1 MAGKSTI
8 SITFKLDGD
17 GKGFKS
23 LTADADG
30 LKQVITASVVEAQ
43 KLNKSMMDWSL
54 SVQAIGQ
61 VSNAVSQLNNTFQQI
76 TGESNQFTKAMRAAN
91 TMAGK
96 DAAGFKQL
104 KGQVTDLAKELP
116 IARDQLANGLYQVIS
131 NGVPEDNWLSFLEAT
146 AKASIGGLADLNQA
160 VTVTATI
167 IKNYGLAWEDAGSIQ
182 DKIQMTAKN
191 GVTTFEQ
198 LADALPSVAGS
209 AAQLG
214 VSIDELMAVFATC
227 TGVTGNTAEVST
239 QLSAVLKALIKPSTE
254 AAKAAEAMG
263 IQFDAAGIRA
273 AGGLD
278 NFLKEL
284 DQTINQ
290 YAQSTGELSETIYGN
305 LFDSARALRLLTS
318 LTGEQADKF
327 TENIGVMADSAGSI
341 DQAFNEMASTGEA
354 AAQKLKNQ
362 FAGITDAIAGIMRP
376 AAPIMAFSA
385 NVLITVNSVA
395 TLTKTLKA
403 LNLTQMLTATRAKA
417 SGAAML
423 LLGLNTNKA
432 AAVQR
437 VFNGALRSGAY
448 AATALKIALRGLMI
462 ATGIGIAIAAV
473 TAIIEAFA
481 NKTEDAAE
489 STDLLA
495 EAEDAYKSKFAEV
508 KTGLDAEIKKLGEL
522 IRAKQ
527 DTADAVAHLNAEYG
541 EIFGT
546 HKTAADWYDTL
557 TTKSK
562 DYATQLAFEA
572 KAASLRAKIAENAA
586 QIEINAEK
594 QKQLVAEGK
603 DKKQVLVS
611 SGPAYGTAGVQMQ
624 HYETRDSDAMAAL
637 KNSTSQLTAD
647 NAALEKE
654 LGIVDAAAEK
664 YRASVS
670 GAGDAAAGAAKQVA
684 IAEMNLNQVKA
695 KLEVNEKAGAA
706 TTDPKELARLK
717 AENQQLQAR
726 KKVLEDMQGLGK
738 SGSGGA
744 KFTADPKTLKE
755 LSDNIEIYKKKLTGA
770 DTAEQRAIQ
779 AQIIAWQR
787 KKDEIELAQKAAA
800 VPAEIQTLDDVAKAL
815 DYLREKRKAASA
827 EDIAGID
834 AEIAEMEMLQAA
846 MERPVSISYLSS
858 LKDIDAE
865 IAYQRKKRE
874 YAHGAT
880 VAEIDAEIAR
890 LERLKAASENA
901 GILGIPN
908 DQLKSYDQL
917 NAKLSYYRTLLDTA
931 TAAERADIQAQIDAL
946 EELKAAWDAA
956 TTAANIPEDFSQL
969 DSIEKLDKAI
979 AAYTA
984 LQKKS
989 SADEVLAIQQTI
1001 NALEAKRSAIQRSI
1015 DIAKAQQEVNDIS
1028 GLGNREFTLK
1038 IRSIGFDELTEKIR
1052 SLRRQLADLNNP
1064 VTEKQR
1070 ADIEALIATYESWR
1084 SVCAQSI
1091 DTYRNAWDGI
1101 KGIGNAIQ
1109 NVTDALEGNGNAWQK
1124 VTAIIDAFFSIVDGI
1139 KAVITVIEMLNAA
1152 TTAHTAAKA
1161 AETTAVTAEAAA
1173 ETAAGTQKIATNAA
1187 VMASNIAL
1195 ANTNTAVAASGAAS
1209 AMASIPYIGP
1219 ILAIAAV
1226 ASVIAAILA
1235 IPKFADG
1242 GLAYGPTLGMFG
1254 EYAGASNNPEVV
1266 APLDK
1271 LRSMLEPSDGFSGKV
1286 RFEIAGRTLVG
1297 ILEKET
1303 DLKKRS

>member
-104 KGQVTDLAKELP
+104 KGQVADLAKELP

-214 VSIDELMAVFATC
+214 VSIDELMAIFATC

-305 LFDSARALRLLTS
+305 LFGSARALRLLVS

-327 TENIGVMADSAGSI
+327 TENIGIMADSAGSI

-403 LNLTQMLTATRAKA
+403 LNLTQVLTATRAKA

-437 VFNGALRSGAY
+437 VFNGALRSGTY
-448 AATALKIALRGLMI
+448 AATAFKIALRGLMI
-462 ATGIGIAIAAV
+462 ATGVGIAIAAV
-473 TAIIEAFA
+473 TAIIEAFT
-481 NKTEDAAE
+481 NKSEDATE
-489 STDLLA
+489 QTDLLA
-495 EAEDAYKSKFAEV
+495 EAEDAFKSKFAEV
-508 KTGLDAEIKKLGEL
+508 KTALDAEIKKLGEL

-527 DTADAVAHLNAEYG
+527 DTADAVAHLNTEYG

-562 DYATQLAFEA
+562 DYAMQLAFEA
-572 KAASLRAKIAENAA
+572 KAASLNAKIAENAA
-586 QIEINAEK
+586 QMHINAEK
-594 QKQLVAEGK
+594 MRRMAEAGQDKVTTKRTVTDRAHGEVYDVVTTKVNPEYQALSDQTAQL
-603 DKKQVLVS
+603 Q
-611 SGPAYGTAGVQMQ
+611 
-624 HYETRDSDAMAAL
+624 
-637 KNSTSQLTAD
+637 AD

-654 LGIVDAAAEK
+654 LGVVEAAAGK
-664 YRASVS
+664 YAASIK
-670 GAGDAAAGAAKQVA
+670 GAGDAAAGASKQVA

-695 KLEVNEKAGAA
+695 KLEANEKAGAA

-834 AEIAEMEMLQAA
+834 AQIAEMEMLQAT

-880 VAEIDAEIAR
+880 IAEIDAEIAR

-917 NAKLSYYRTLLDTA
+917 NAKLAYYRTLLDTA

-956 TTAANIPEDFSQL
+956 TAAANIPEDLSQL

-1001 NALEAKRSAIQRSI
+1001 NALEAKRSAIRRSI

-1303 DLKKRS
+1303 DLRKRS

>member
-1 MAGKSTI
+1 MAGKRTI

-104 KGQVTDLAKELP
+104 KGQVADLAKELP

-214 VSIDELMAVFATC
+214 VSIDELMAIFATC

-305 LFDSARALRLLTS
+305 LFGSARALRLLVS

-341 DQAFNEMASTGEA
+341 DRAFNEMASTGEA

-403 LNLTQMLTATRAKA
+403 LNLTQVLTATRAKA

-437 VFNGALRSGAY
+437 VFNGALRSGTY
-448 AATALKIALRGLMI
+448 AATAFKIALRGLMI

-473 TAIIEAFA
+473 TAIIEAFT
-481 NKTEDAAE
+481 NKSEEAE
-489 STDLLA
+489 EQTDRLA
-495 EAEDAYKSKFAEV
+495 EAEDAFKSKFAEV
-508 KTGLDAEIKKLGEL
+508 KTALDAEIKKLGEL

-527 DTADAVAHLNAEYG
+527 DTTDAVAHLNAEYG

-562 DYATQLAFEA
+562 DYAMQLAFEA
-572 KAASLRAKIAENAA
+572 KAASLNAKIAENAA
-586 QIEINAEK
+586 QMHINAEK
-594 QKQLVAEGK
+594 MRRMAEAGQDKVTTKRTVTDRAHGEVYDVVTTKVNPEYQALSDQTAQL
-603 DKKQVLVS
+603 Q
-611 SGPAYGTAGVQMQ
+611 
-624 HYETRDSDAMAAL
+624 
-637 KNSTSQLTAD
+637 AD

-654 LGIVDAAAEK
+654 LGVVEAAAGK
-664 YRASVS
+664 YASS
-670 GAGDAAAGAAKQVA
+670 IKGAGDAASAASKQVA

-695 KLEVNEKAGAA
+695 KLEANEKAGAA

-717 AENQQLQAR
+717 TENQQLQAR

-744 KFTADPKTLKE
+744 TFTADPKTIKE

-880 VAEIDAEIAR
+880 IAEIDAEIAR

-917 NAKLSYYRTLLDTA
+917 NAKLAYYRTLLDTA

-956 TTAANIPEDFSQL
+956 TAAANIPEDLSQL

-1064 VTEKQR
+1064 VTDKQR
-1070 ADIEALIATYESWR
+1070 ADIEALIATYEEWR
-1084 SVCAQSI
+1084 NVCAQSI
-1091 DTYRNAWDGI
+1091 DTYRSAWDGI

-1124 VTAIIDAFFSIVDGI
+1124 ITAIIDAFFSVVDGI

-1161 AETTAVTAEAAA
+1161 AETAAVTTEAAA
-1173 ETAAGTQKIATNAA
+1173 ETAAGTSKIATNAA

-1195 ANTNTAVAASGAAS
+1195 ANTNMAVAASGAAS
-1209 AMASIPYIGP
+1209 SQASIPYIGP

-1303 DLKKRS
+1303 DLRKRS

>member
-104 KGQVTDLAKELP
+104 KGQVADLAKELP

-214 VSIDELMAVFATC
+214 VSIDELMAIFATC

-305 LFDSARALRLLTS
+305 LFGSARALRLLTS

-327 TENIGVMADSAGSI
+327 TENIGIMADSAGSI

-437 VFNGALRSGAY
+437 VFNGALRSGTY
-448 AATALKIALRGLMI
+448 AATAFKIALRGLMI
-462 ATGIGIAIAAV
+462 ATGVGIAIAAV
-473 TAIIEAFA
+473 TAIIEAFT
-481 NKTEDAAE
+481 NKSEDATE
-489 STDLLA
+489 QTNLLA
-495 EAEDAYKSKFAEV
+495 EAEDAFKSKFAEV
-508 KTGLDAEIKKLGEL
+508 KTALDAEIKKLGEL

-527 DTADAVAHLNAEYG
+527 DTADAVAHLNTEYG

-572 KAASLRAKIAENAA
+572 KAAALNAKIAENAA
-586 QIEINAEK
+586 QMHINAEK
-594 QKQLVAEGK
+594 MRRMAEEGTDKTTYYKSVGTSNTGYVQSVAYKDYSPEYKALQSSTAQLE
-603 DKKQVLVS
+603 
-611 SGPAYGTAGVQMQ
+611 
-624 HYETRDSDAMAAL
+624 
-637 KNSTSQLTAD
+637 AD
-647 NAALEKE
+647 NAALQRE
-654 LGIVDAAAEK
+654 LGIVTAAADK
-664 YRASVS
+664 YKASVS

-695 KLEVNEKAGAA
+695 KLEANEKAGAA

-717 AENQQLQAR
+717 VENQQLQAR

-834 AEIAEMEMLQAA
+834 AQIAEMEMLQAT

-880 VAEIDAEIAR
+880 IAEIDAEIAR

-917 NAKLSYYRTLLDTA
+917 NAKLAYYRTLLDTA

-956 TTAANIPEDFSQL
+956 TAAANIPEDLSQL

-1173 ETAAGTQKIATNAA
+1173 ETAAGTSKIATNAA

-1195 ANTNTAVAASGAAS
+1195 ANTNMAVAASGAAS
-1209 AMASIPYIGP
+1209 SQASIPYIGP

-1303 DLKKRS
+1303 DLRKRS

>member
-104 KGQVTDLAKELP
+104 KGQVADLAKELP

-284 DQTINQ
+284 DVTIQQ
-290 YAQSTGELSETIYGN
+290 YARETGELSETIYGN
-305 LFDSARALRLLTS
+305 LFGSARALRLLTS

-341 DQAFNEMASTGEA
+341 DRAFNEMASTGEA

-403 LNLTQMLTATRAKA
+403 LNLTQVLTATRAKA

-437 VFNGALRSGAY
+437 VFNGALRSGTY
-448 AATALKIALRGLMI
+448 AATAFKIALRGLMI
-462 ATGIGIAIAAV
+462 ATGVGIAIAAV
-473 TAIIEAFA
+473 TAIIEAFT
-481 NKTEDAAE
+481 NKSEDAEAQ
-489 STDLLA
+489 TDRLA
-495 EAEDAYKSKFAEV
+495 EAEDAFKSKFAEV
-508 KTGLDAEIKKLGEL
+508 KTALDAEIKKLGEL

-527 DTADAVAHLNAEYG
+527 DTTDAVAHLNAEYG

-562 DYATQLAFEA
+562 DYAMQLAFEA
-572 KAASLRAKIAENAA
+572 KAASLNAKIAENAA
-586 QIEINAEK
+586 QMHINAEK
-594 QKQLVAEGK
+594 MRRMAEAGQDKVATKRTVTDRAHGEVYDVVTTKVNPEYQALSDQTAQL
-603 DKKQVLVS
+603 Q
-611 SGPAYGTAGVQMQ
+611 
-624 HYETRDSDAMAAL
+624 
-637 KNSTSQLTAD
+637 AD

-654 LGIVDAAAEK
+654 LGVVEAAAGK
-664 YRASVS
+664 YASS
-670 GAGDAAAGAAKQVA
+670 IKGAGDAASAASKQVA

-695 KLEVNEKAGAA
+695 KLEANEKAGAA

-717 AENQQLQAR
+717 TENQQLQAR

-738 SGSGGA
+738 SGNGGA
-744 KFTADPKTLKE
+744 KFTADPKTIKE

-834 AEIAEMEMLQAA
+834 AQIAEMEMLQAA
-846 MERPVSISYLSS
+846 MERPVTISYLSS
-858 LKDIDAE
+858 LKDIDVE

-880 VAEIDAEIAR
+880 IAEIDAEIAR

-917 NAKLSYYRTLLDTA
+917 NAKLYYYRTLLDTA

-946 EELKAAWDAA
+946 EDLKAAWDAA
-956 TTAANIPEDFSQL
+956 TTAANIPDDFSQL

-1173 ETAAGTQKIATNAA
+1173 ETAAGTSKIATNAA

-1195 ANTNTAVAASGAAS
+1195 ANTNMAVAASGAAS
-1209 AMASIPYIGP
+1209 SQASIPYIGP

-1235 IPKFADG
+1235 IPKFAKG
-1242 GLAYGPTLGMFG
+1242 GIAFGPTLGMFG
-1254 EYAGASNNPEVV
+1254 EYAGAANNPEVV
-1266 APLDK
+1266 APLDR
-1271 LRSMLEPSDGFSGKV
+1271 LRDMLQPADGMGGRVKFII
-1286 RFEIAGRTLVG
+1286 EGRTLVG

-1303 DLKKRS
+1303 DLRRRS

>member
-104 KGQVTDLAKELP
+104 KGQVADLAKELP

-214 VSIDELMAVFATC
+214 VSIDELMAIFATC

-284 DQTINQ
+284 DVTIQQ
-290 YAQSTGELSETIYGN
+290 YARETGELSETIYGN
-305 LFDSARALRLLTS
+305 LFGSARALRLLVS

-327 TENIGVMADSAGSI
+327 TENIGIMADSAGSI

-403 LNLTQMLTATRAKA
+403 LNLTQVLTATRAKA

-437 VFNGALRSGAY
+437 VFNGALRSGTY
-448 AATALKIALRGLMI
+448 AATAFKIALRGLMI
-462 ATGIGIAIAAV
+462 ATGVGIAIAAV
-473 TAIIEAFA
+473 TAIIEAFT
-481 NKTEDAAE
+481 NKSEDATE
-489 STDLLA
+489 QTDRLA
-495 EAEDAYKSKFAEV
+495 EAEDAFKSKFAEV
-508 KTGLDAEIKKLGEL
+508 KTALDAEIKKLGEL

-527 DTADAVAHLNAEYG
+527 DTTEAVAHLNAEYG

-562 DYATQLAFEA
+562 DYAMQLAFEA
-572 KAASLRAKIAENAA
+572 KAASLNAKIAENAA
-586 QIEINAEK
+586 QMHINAEK
-594 QKQLVAEGK
+594 MRRMAEAGQDKVTTKRTVTDRAHGEVYDVVTTKVNPEYQALSDQTAQL
-603 DKKQVLVS
+603 Q
-611 SGPAYGTAGVQMQ
+611 
-624 HYETRDSDAMAAL
+624 
-637 KNSTSQLTAD
+637 AD

-654 LGIVDAAAEK
+654 LGVVEAAAGK
-664 YRASVS
+664 YAASIK
-670 GAGDAAAGAAKQVA
+670 GAGDAAAGASKQVA

-695 KLEVNEKAGAA
+695 KLEANEKAGAA

-880 VAEIDAEIAR
+880 IAEIDAEIAR

-956 TTAANIPEDFSQL
+956 TTAANIPDDFSQL

-1124 VTAIIDAFFSIVDGI
+1124 VTAIIDAFFSIVGGI

-1303 DLKKRS
+1303 DLRKRS

>member
-104 KGQVTDLAKELP
+104 KGQVADLAKELP

-284 DQTINQ
+284 DVTIQQ
-290 YAQSTGELSETIYGN
+290 YARETGELSETIYGN
-305 LFDSARALRLLTS
+305 LFGSARALRLLTS

-327 TENIGVMADSAGSI
+327 TENIGIMADSAGSI
-341 DQAFNEMASTGEA
+341 DKAFNEMASTGEA

-437 VFNGALRSGAY
+437 VFNGALRSGTY
-448 AATALKIALRGLMI
+448 AATAFKIALRGLMI
-462 ATGIGIAIAAV
+462 ATGVGIAIAAV
-473 TAIIEAFA
+473 TAIIEAFT
-481 NKTEDAAE
+481 NKSEDAEAQ
-489 STDLLA
+489 TDRLA
-495 EAEDAYKSKFAEV
+495 EAEDAFKSKFAEV
-508 KTGLDAEIKKLGEL
+508 KTALDAEIKKLGEL

-527 DTADAVAHLNAEYG
+527 DTTEAVAHLNAEYG

-562 DYATQLAFEA
+562 DYAMQLAFEA
-572 KAASLRAKIAENAA
+572 KAASLNAKIAENAA
-586 QIEINAEK
+586 QMHINAEK
-594 QKQLVAEGK
+594 MRRMAEAGQDKVTTKRTVTDRAHGEVYDVVTTKVNPEYQALSDQTAQL
-603 DKKQVLVS
+603 Q
-611 SGPAYGTAGVQMQ
+611 
-624 HYETRDSDAMAAL
+624 
-637 KNSTSQLTAD
+637 AD

-654 LGIVDAAAEK
+654 LGVVEAAAGK
-664 YRASVS
+664 YAASIK
-670 GAGDAAAGAAKQVA
+670 GAGDAAAGASKQVA

-695 KLEVNEKAGAA
+695 KLEANEKTGAA

-834 AEIAEMEMLQAA
+834 AQIAEMEMLQAT

-880 VAEIDAEIAR
+880 IAEIDAEIAR

-917 NAKLSYYRTLLDTA
+917 NAKLAYYRTLLDTA

-956 TTAANIPEDFSQL
+956 TTAANIPDDFSQL

-1303 DLKKRS
+1303 DLRKRS

>member
-104 KGQVTDLAKELP
+104 KGQVADLAKELP

-214 VSIDELMAVFATC
+214 VSIDELMAIFATC

-305 LFDSARALRLLTS
+305 LFGSARALRLLVS

-403 LNLTQMLTATRAKA
+403 LNLTQVLTATRAKA

-437 VFNGALRSGAY
+437 VFNGALRSGTY
-448 AATALKIALRGLMI
+448 AATAFKIALRGLMI
-462 ATGIGIAIAAV
+462 ATGVGIAIAAV
-473 TAIIEAFA
+473 TAIIEAFT
-481 NKTEDAAE
+481 NKSEDATE
-489 STDLLA
+489 QTDLLA
-495 EAEDAYKSKFAEV
+495 EAEDAFKSKFAEA
-508 KTGLDAEIKKLGEL
+508 KTALDAEIKKLGEL

-527 DTADAVAHLNAEYG
+527 DTADAVAHLNTEYG

-562 DYATQLAFEA
+562 DYAMQLAFEA
-572 KAASLRAKIAENAA
+572 EAASHNAKIAENAA
-586 QIEINAEK
+586 QMHINAEK
-594 QKQLVAEGK
+594 MRRMAEAGQDKIQTKRTVTDRAHGEVYDVVTTKVNPEYQALSDQTAQL
-603 DKKQVLVS
+603 Q
-611 SGPAYGTAGVQMQ
+611 
-624 HYETRDSDAMAAL
+624 
-637 KNSTSQLTAD
+637 AD

-654 LGIVDAAAEK
+654 LGVVEAAAGK
-664 YRASVS
+664 YASS
-670 GAGDAAAGAAKQVA
+670 IKGAGDAAAGAAKQVA

-695 KLEVNEKAGAA
+695 KLEANEKAGAA

-726 KKVLEDMQGLGK
+726 KKVLEDMLGLGK

-834 AEIAEMEMLQAA
+834 AQIAEMEMLQAT

-880 VAEIDAEIAR
+880 IAEIDAEIAR

-901 GILGIPN
+901 GILGIPD

-917 NAKLSYYRTLLDTA
+917 NAKLAYYRTLLDTA

-956 TTAANIPEDFSQL
+956 ATAANIPEDLSQL

-1303 DLKKRS
+1303 DLRKRS

>member
-104 KGQVTDLAKELP
+104 KGQVADLAKELP

-305 LFDSARALRLLTS
+305 LFGSARALRLLTS

-327 TENIGVMADSAGSI
+327 TENIGIMADSAGSI

-403 LNLTQMLTATRAKA
+403 LNLTQVLTATRAKA

-437 VFNGALRSGAY
+437 VFNGALRSGTY
-448 AATALKIALRGLMI
+448 AATAFKIALRGLMI
-462 ATGIGIAIAAV
+462 ATGVGIAIAAV
-473 TAIIEAFA
+473 TAIIEAFT
-481 NKTEDAAE
+481 NKSEDATE
-489 STDLLA
+489 QTDLLA
-495 EAEDAYKSKFAEV
+495 EAEDAFKSKFAEV
-508 KTGLDAEIKKLGEL
+508 KTALDAEIKKLGEL

-527 DTADAVAHLNAEYG
+527 DTADAVAHLNTEYG

-572 KAASLRAKIAENAA
+572 KAAALNAKIAENAA
-586 QIEINAEK
+586 QMHINAEK
-594 QKQLVAEGK
+594 MRRMAEAGQ
-603 DKKQVLVS
+603 DKIQTKRTVTDRAHGDVYDVVETKTN
-611 SGPAYGTAGVQMQ
+611 PAYKELEDQTA
-624 HYETRDSDAMAAL
+624 
-637 KNSTSQLTAD
+637 QLQAD
-647 NAALEKE
+647 NAALQRE
-654 LGIVDAAAEK
+654 LGIVTAAADK
-664 YRASVS
+664 YKASVS

-695 KLEVNEKAGAA
+695 KLEANEKAGAA

-834 AEIAEMEMLQAA
+834 AQIAEMEMLQAT

-880 VAEIDAEIAR
+880 IAEIDAEIAR

-956 TTAANIPEDFSQL
+956 TAAANIPEDLSQL

-1161 AETTAVTAEAAA
+1161 AEATAVTAEAAA

>member
-104 KGQVTDLAKELP
+104 KGQVADLAKELP

-284 DQTINQ
+284 DVTIQQ
-290 YAQSTGELSETIYGN
+290 YARETGELSETIYGN
-305 LFDSARALRLLTS
+305 LFGSARALRLLTS

-341 DQAFNEMASTGEA
+341 DRAFNEMASTGEA

-403 LNLTQMLTATRAKA
+403 LNLTQVLTATRAKA

-437 VFNGALRSGAY
+437 VFNGALRSGTY
-448 AATALKIALRGLMI
+448 AATAFKIALRGLMI
-462 ATGIGIAIAAV
+462 ATGVGIAIAAV
-473 TAIIEAFA
+473 TAIIEAFT
-481 NKTEDAAE
+481 NKSEDATE
-489 STDLLA
+489 QTDLLA
-495 EAEDAYKSKFAEV
+495 EAEDAFKSKFAEV
-508 KTGLDAEIKKLGEL
+508 KTALDAEIKKLGEL

-527 DTADAVAHLNAEYG
+527 DTTEAVAHLNAEYG

-562 DYATQLAFEA
+562 DYAMQLAFEA
-572 KAASLRAKIAENAA
+572 KAASLNAKIAENAA
-586 QIEINAEK
+586 QMHINAEK
-594 QKQLVAEGK
+594 MRRMAEAGQDKVATKRTVTDRQHGEVYDVVTTKVNPEYQALSDQTAQL
-603 DKKQVLVS
+603 Q
-611 SGPAYGTAGVQMQ
+611 
-624 HYETRDSDAMAAL
+624 
-637 KNSTSQLTAD
+637 AD

-654 LGIVDAAAEK
+654 LGVVEAAAGK
-664 YRASVS
+664 YAASIK
-670 GAGDAAAGAAKQVA
+670 GAGDAAAGASKQVA

-695 KLEVNEKAGAA
+695 KLEANEKAGAA

-787 KKDEIELAQKAAA
+787 KKDEIELAHKAAA

-880 VAEIDAEIAR
+880 IAEIDAEIAR

-917 NAKLSYYRTLLDTA
+917 NAKLAYYRTLLDTA

-956 TTAANIPEDFSQL
+956 TTAANIPDDFSQL

-1303 DLKKRS
+1303 DLRKRS

>member
-104 KGQVTDLAKELP
+104 KGQVADLAKELP

-214 VSIDELMAVFATC
+214 VSIDELMAIFATC

-305 LFDSARALRLLTS
+305 LFGSARALRLLVS

-403 LNLTQMLTATRAKA
+403 LNLTQVLTATRAKA

-437 VFNGALRSGAY
+437 VFNGALRSGTY
-448 AATALKIALRGLMI
+448 AATAFKIALRGLMI
-462 ATGIGIAIAAV
+462 ATGVGIAIAAV
-473 TAIIEAFA
+473 TAIIEAFT
-481 NKTEDAAE
+481 NKSEDATE
-489 STDLLA
+489 QTDLLA
-495 EAEDAYKSKFAEV
+495 EAEDAFKSKFAEV
-508 KTGLDAEIKKLGEL
+508 KTALDAEIKKLGEL

-527 DTADAVAHLNAEYG
+527 DTADAVAHLNTEYG

-572 KAASLRAKIAENAA
+572 KAAALNAKIAENAA
-586 QIEINAEK
+586 QMHINAEK
-594 QKQLVAEGK
+594 MRRMAEEGTDKTTYYKSVGTSNTGYVQSVAYKDYSPEYKALQSSTAQLE
-603 DKKQVLVS
+603 
-611 SGPAYGTAGVQMQ
+611 
-624 HYETRDSDAMAAL
+624 
-637 KNSTSQLTAD
+637 AD
-647 NAALEKE
+647 NAALQRE
-654 LGIVDAAAEK
+654 LGIVTAAADK
-664 YRASVS
+664 YKASVS

-695 KLEVNEKAGAA
+695 KLEANEKAGAA

-846 MERPVSISYLSS
+846 MERPVFISYLSS

-880 VAEIDAEIAR
+880 IAEIDAEIAR

-917 NAKLSYYRTLLDTA
+917 NAKLAYYRTLLDTA

-956 TTAANIPEDFSQL
+956 TTAANIPEDLSQL

-1173 ETAAGTQKIATNAA
+1173 ETAAGTSKITTNAA
-1187 VMASNIAL
+1187 VMASNIEL
-1195 ANTNTAVAASGAAS
+1195 ANTNMAVAASGAAS
-1209 AMASIPYIGP
+1209 SQASIPYIGP

-1303 DLKKRS
+1303 DLRKRS

>member
-17 GKGFKS
+17 GKGFKA

-61 VSNAVSQLNNTFQQI
+61 VSNAVTQLNNTFQTI

-104 KGQVTDLAKELP
+104 KGQVADLAKELP

-146 AKASIGGLADLNQA
+146 TKASIGGLADLNQA

-209 AAQLG
+209 AATLG

-239 QLSAVLKALIKPSTE
+239 QLGAVLKALIKPSTE

-284 DQTINQ
+284 DVTIQQ
-290 YAQSTGELSETIYGN
+290 YARETGELSETIYGN
-305 LFDSARALRLLTS
+305 LFGSARALRLLTS
-318 LTGEQADKF
+318 LTGEQAGKF

-362 FAGITDAIAGIMRP
+362 FAGITDAIAGIGRT

-385 NVLITVNSVA
+385 NVLISVNSVL
-395 TLTKTLKA
+395 TLSKSLKA

-473 TAIIEAFA
+473 TAIIEAFTGKSEEA
-481 NKTEDAAE
+481 TEQ
-489 STDLLA
+489 TDRLA
-495 EAEDAYKSKFAEV
+495 EAEDAFKSKFAEV
-508 KTGLDAEIKKLGEL
+508 KTALDKEIKTLGDL

-562 DYATQLAFEA
+562 DYAMQLAFEA
-572 KAASLRAKIAENAA
+572 KAASLNAKIAENAA
-586 QIEINAEK
+586 QMHINAEK
-594 QKQLVAEGK
+594 MRRMAEAGQDKVTTKRTVTDRAHGEVYDVVQTKVNPEYQALSDQTAQL
-603 DKKQVLVS
+603 Q
-611 SGPAYGTAGVQMQ
+611 
-624 HYETRDSDAMAAL
+624 
-637 KNSTSQLTAD
+637 AD

-654 LGIVDAAAEK
+654 LGVVEAAAGK
-664 YRASVS
+664 YAASIK
-670 GAGDAAAGAAKQVA
+670 GAGDAAGAASKQVA

-695 KLEVNEKAGAA
+695 KLEANEKAGAA

-744 KFTADPKTLKE
+744 KFTADPKTIKE

-779 AQIIAWQR
+779 AQIVGWQR

-800 VPAEIQTLDDVAKAL
+800 VPAELQTLDDVAKKL
-815 DYLREKRKAASA
+815 DYLREKRKTASA

-834 AEIAEMEMLQAA
+834 AEIAETEMLQAA
-846 MERPVSISYLSS
+846 MERPVSVSYLSS

-865 IAYQRKKRE
+865 IAYQRKRRE

-880 VAEIDAEIAR
+880 IAEIDAEIAR

-901 GILGIPN
+901 GILAIPN

-931 TAAERADIQAQIDAL
+931 TAVERADIQAQIDAL

-956 TTAANIPEDFSQL
+956 TAAANKPADISQL

-979 AAYTA
+979 SYYTA

-1001 NALEAKRSAIQRSI
+1001 NALEAKRAAIQRSI

-1052 SLRRQLADLNNP
+1052 GLRRQLADLNNP
-1064 VTEKQR
+1064 VTDKQR
-1070 ADIEALIATYESWR
+1070 ADIEALIATYEQWR
-1084 SVCAQSI
+1084 SVCANSI

-1161 AETTAVTAEAAA
+1161 AEATAVTAEAAA
-1173 ETAAGTQKIATNAA
+1173 ETTAGTQKIATNAA

-1195 ANTNTAVAASGAAS
+1195 ANTNMAAAASGAAS
-1209 AMASIPYIGP
+1209 SMASIPYIGP

-1242 GLAYGPTLGMFG
+1242 GLAYGPTLGLFG

-1271 LRSMLEPSDGFSGKV
+1271 LRSMLQPQDGIGGQV
-1286 RFEIAGRTLVG
+1286 RFTIEGRTLVG
-1297 ILEKET
+1297 ILERET
-1303 DLKKRS
+1303 DLRRRS

>member
-104 KGQVTDLAKELP
+104 KGQVADLAKELP

-305 LFDSARALRLLTS
+305 LFGSARALRLLVS

-327 TENIGVMADSAGSI
+327 TENIGIMADSAGSI

-403 LNLTQMLTATRAKA
+403 LNLTQVLTATRAKA

-432 AAVQR
+432 SAVQR
-437 VFNGALRSGAY
+437 VFNGALRSGTY
-448 AATALKIALRGLMI
+448 AATAFKIALRGLMI
-462 ATGIGIAIAAV
+462 ATGVGIAIAAV
-473 TAIIEAFA
+473 TAIIEAFT
-481 NKTEDAAE
+481 NKSEDATE
-489 STDLLA
+489 QTDLLA
-495 EAEDAYKSKFAEV
+495 EAEDAFKSKFAEV
-508 KTGLDAEIKKLGEL
+508 KTALDAEIKKLGEL

-527 DTADAVAHLNAEYG
+527 DTADAVAHLNTEYG

-562 DYATQLAFEA
+562 DYAMQLAFEA
-572 KAASLRAKIAENAA
+572 KAASLNAKIAENAA
-586 QIEINAEK
+586 QMHINAEK
-594 QKQLVAEGK
+594 MRRMAEAGQ
-603 DKKQVLVS
+603 DKIQTKRTVTDRAHGDVYDVVETKTN
-611 SGPAYGTAGVQMQ
+611 PAYKELEDQTA
-624 HYETRDSDAMAAL
+624 
-637 KNSTSQLTAD
+637 QLQAD
-647 NAALEKE
+647 NAALERE
-654 LGIVDAAAEK
+654 LGVVEAAAGK
-664 YRASVS
+664 YAASVK
-670 GAGDAAAGAAKQVA
+670 GAGAAAGAAAKEVA

-695 KLEVNEKAGAA
+695 KLEANEKAGAA

-834 AEIAEMEMLQAA
+834 AQIAEMEMLQAT

-880 VAEIDAEIAR
+880 IAEIDAEIAR

-931 TAAERADIQAQIDAL
+931 TAAERADIQAQLDAL
-946 EELKAAWDAA
+946 DELKAAWDAA
-956 TTAANIPEDFSQL
+956 TAAANIPEDLSQL

-1124 VTAIIDAFFSIVDGI
+1124 ITAIIDAFFSVVDGI

-1303 DLKKRS
+1303 DLRKRS

>member
-61 VSNAVSQLNNTFQQI
+61 VSNSVSQLNNTFQQI

-104 KGQVTDLAKELP
+104 KGQVADLAKELP

-305 LFDSARALRLLTS
+305 LFGSARALRLLTS

-327 TENIGVMADSAGSI
+327 TENIGIMADSAGSI

-403 LNLTQMLTATRAKA
+403 LNLTQVLTATRAKA

-437 VFNGALRSGAY
+437 VFNGALRSGTY
-448 AATALKIALRGLMI
+448 AATAFKIALRGLMI
-462 ATGIGIAIAAV
+462 ATGVGIAIAAV
-473 TAIIEAFA
+473 TAIIEAFT
-481 NKTEDAAE
+481 NKSEDATE
-489 STDLLA
+489 QTDLLA
-495 EAEDAYKSKFAEV
+495 EAEDAFKSKFAEV
-508 KTGLDAEIKKLGEL
+508 KTALDAEIKKLGEL

-527 DTADAVAHLNAEYG
+527 DTADAVAHLNTEYG

-572 KAASLRAKIAENAA
+572 KAAALNAKIAENAA
-586 QIEINAEK
+586 QMHINAEK
-594 QKQLVAEGK
+594 MRRMAEEGTDKTTYYKSVGTSNTGYVQSVAYKDYSPEYKALQSSTAQLE
-603 DKKQVLVS
+603 
-611 SGPAYGTAGVQMQ
+611 
-624 HYETRDSDAMAAL
+624 
-637 KNSTSQLTAD
+637 AD
-647 NAALEKE
+647 NAALQRE
-654 LGIVDAAAEK
+654 LGIVTAAADK
-664 YRASVS
+664 YKASVS

-695 KLEVNEKAGAA
+695 KLEANEKAGAA

-880 VAEIDAEIAR
+880 IAEIDAEIAR

-1173 ETAAGTQKIATNAA
+1173 ETAAGTSKIATNAA

-1195 ANTNTAVAASGAAS
+1195 ANTNMAVAASGAAS
-1209 AMASIPYIGP
+1209 SQASIPIIGP

-1303 DLKKRS
+1303 DLRKRS

>member
-104 KGQVTDLAKELP
+104 KGQVADLAKELP

-131 NGVPEDNWLSFLEAT
+131 NGVPENNWLSFLEAT

-305 LFDSARALRLLTS
+305 LFGSARALRLLTS

-327 TENIGVMADSAGSI
+327 TENIGIMADSAGSI

-403 LNLTQMLTATRAKA
+403 LNLTQVLTATRAKA

-437 VFNGALRSGAY
+437 VFNGALRSGTY
-448 AATALKIALRGLMI
+448 AATAFKIALRGLMI
-462 ATGIGIAIAAV
+462 ATGVGIAIAAV
-473 TAIIEAFA
+473 TAIIEAFT
-481 NKTEDAAE
+481 NKSEDATE
-489 STDLLA
+489 QTDLLA
-495 EAEDAYKSKFAEV
+495 EAEDAFKSKFAEV
-508 KTGLDAEIKKLGEL
+508 KTALDAEIKKLGEL

-527 DTADAVAHLNAEYG
+527 DTADAVAHLNTEYG

-572 KAASLRAKIAENAA
+572 KAAALNAKIAENAA
-586 QIEINAEK
+586 QMHINAEK
-594 QKQLVAEGK
+594 MRRMAEEGTDKTTYYKSVGTSNTGYVQSVAYKDYSPEYKALQSSTAQLE
-603 DKKQVLVS
+603 
-611 SGPAYGTAGVQMQ
+611 
-624 HYETRDSDAMAAL
+624 
-637 KNSTSQLTAD
+637 AD

-654 LGIVDAAAEK
+654 LGIVTAAADK
-664 YRASVS
+664 YKASVS

-695 KLEVNEKAGAA
+695 KLEANEKAGAA

-834 AEIAEMEMLQAA
+834 AQIAEMEMLQAT

-880 VAEIDAEIAR
+880 IAEIDAEIAR

-917 NAKLSYYRTLLDTA
+917 NAKLAYYRTLLDTA

-956 TTAANIPEDFSQL
+956 TAAANIPEDLSQL

-1124 VTAIIDAFFSIVDGI
+1124 ITAIIDAFFSVVDGI

-1161 AETTAVTAEAAA
+1161 AETAAVTTEAAA
-1173 ETAAGTQKIATNAA
+1173 ETAAGTSKIATNAA

-1195 ANTNTAVAASGAAS
+1195 ANTNMAVAASGAAS
-1209 AMASIPYIGP
+1209 SQASIPYIGP

-1303 DLKKRS
+1303 DLRKRS

>member
-104 KGQVTDLAKELP
+104 KGQVADLAKELP

-305 LFDSARALRLLTS
+305 LFGSARALRLLVS

-327 TENIGVMADSAGSI
+327 TENIGIMADSAGSI

-403 LNLTQMLTATRAKA
+403 LNLTQVLTATRAKA

-437 VFNGALRSGAY
+437 VFNGALRSGTY
-448 AATALKIALRGLMI
+448 AATAFKIALRGLMI
-462 ATGIGIAIAAV
+462 ATGVGIAIAAV
-473 TAIIEAFA
+473 TAIIEAFT
-481 NKTEDAAE
+481 NKSEDATE
-489 STDLLA
+489 QTDLLA
-495 EAEDAYKSKFAEV
+495 EAEDAFKSKFAEV
-508 KTGLDAEIKKLGEL
+508 KTALDAEIKKLGEL

-527 DTADAVAHLNAEYG
+527 DTADAVAHLNTEYG

-562 DYATQLAFEA
+562 DYAMQLAFEA
-572 KAASLRAKIAENAA
+572 KAASLNAKIAENAA
-586 QIEINAEK
+586 QMHINAEK
-594 QKQLVAEGK
+594 MRRMAEAGQ
-603 DKKQVLVS
+603 DKIQTKRTVTDRAHGDVYDVVETKTN
-611 SGPAYGTAGVQMQ
+611 PAYKELEDQTA
-624 HYETRDSDAMAAL
+624 
-637 KNSTSQLTAD
+637 QLQAD
-647 NAALEKE
+647 NAALERE
-654 LGIVDAAAEK
+654 LGVVEAAAGK
-664 YRASVS
+664 YAASVK
-670 GAGDAAAGAAKQVA
+670 GAGAAAGAAAKEVA

-695 KLEVNEKAGAA
+695 KLEANEKAGAA

-834 AEIAEMEMLQAA
+834 AQIAEMEMLQAT

-880 VAEIDAEIAR
+880 IAEIDAEIAR

-956 TTAANIPEDFSQL
+956 TAAANIPEDLSQL

-1124 VTAIIDAFFSIVDGI
+1124 ITAIIDAFFSVVDGI

-1303 DLKKRS
+1303 DLRKRS

>member
-61 VSNAVSQLNNTFQQI
+61 VSNAVRQLNNTFQQI

-104 KGQVTDLAKELP
+104 KGQVADLAKELP

-284 DQTINQ
+284 DVTIQQ
-290 YAQSTGELSETIYGN
+290 YARETGELSETIYGN
-305 LFDSARALRLLTS
+305 LFGSARALRLLVS

-327 TENIGVMADSAGSI
+327 TENIGIMADSAGSI

-437 VFNGALRSGAY
+437 VFNGALRSGTY
-448 AATALKIALRGLMI
+448 AATAFKIALRGLMI
-462 ATGIGIAIAAV
+462 ATGVGIAIAAV
-473 TAIIEAFA
+473 TAIIEAFT
-481 NKTEDAAE
+481 NKSEDATE
-489 STDLLA
+489 QTDRLA
-495 EAEDAYKSKFAEV
+495 EAEDAFKSKFAEV
-508 KTGLDAEIKKLGEL
+508 KTALDAEIKKLGEL

-527 DTADAVAHLNAEYG
+527 DTTEAVAHLNAEYG

-562 DYATQLAFEA
+562 DYAMQLAFEA
-572 KAASLRAKIAENAA
+572 KAASLNAKIAENAA
-586 QIEINAEK
+586 QMHINAEK
-594 QKQLVAEGK
+594 MRRMAEAGQDKVATKRTVTDRAHGEVYDVVTTKVNPEYQALSDQTAQL
-603 DKKQVLVS
+603 Q
-611 SGPAYGTAGVQMQ
+611 
-624 HYETRDSDAMAAL
+624 
-637 KNSTSQLTAD
+637 AD

-654 LGIVDAAAEK
+654 LGVVEAAAGK
-664 YRASVS
+664 YAASVK

-695 KLEVNEKAGAA
+695 KLEANEKAGAA

-717 AENQQLQAR
+717 AENQQLQDR

-880 VAEIDAEIAR
+880 IAEIDAEIAR

-979 AAYTA
+979 TAYTA

-1303 DLKKRS
+1303 DLRKRS

>member
-104 KGQVTDLAKELP
+104 KGQVADLAKELP

-214 VSIDELMAVFATC
+214 VSIDELMAIFATC

-305 LFDSARALRLLTS
+305 LFGSARALRLLVS

-327 TENIGVMADSAGSI
+327 TENIGIMADSAGSI

-403 LNLTQMLTATRAKA
+403 LNLTQVLTATRAKA

-437 VFNGALRSGAY
+437 VFNGALRSGTY
-448 AATALKIALRGLMI
+448 AATAFKIALRGLMI
-462 ATGIGIAIAAV
+462 ATGVGIAIAAV
-473 TAIIEAFA
+473 TAIIEAFT
-481 NKTEDAAE
+481 NKSEDATE
-489 STDLLA
+489 QTNLLA
-495 EAEDAYKSKFAEV
+495 EAEDAFKSKFAEV
-508 KTGLDAEIKKLGEL
+508 KTALDAEIKKLGEL

-572 KAASLRAKIAENAA
+572 KAAALNAKIAENAA
-586 QIEINAEK
+586 QMHINAEK
-594 QKQLVAEGK
+594 MRRMAEAGQ
-603 DKKQVLVS
+603 DKITTTRTVTDRQHGETYPVTTTKVN
-611 SGPAYGTAGVQMQ
+611 PAYKELEDQTA
-624 HYETRDSDAMAAL
+624 
-637 KNSTSQLTAD
+637 QLQAD
-647 NAALEKE
+647 NAALQRE
-654 LGIVDAAAEK
+654 LGIVTAAADK
-664 YRASVS
+664 YKASVS

-695 KLEVNEKAGAA
+695 KLEANEKAGAA

-717 AENQQLQAR
+717 TENQQLQAR

-834 AEIAEMEMLQAA
+834 AQIAEMEMLQAT

-880 VAEIDAEIAR
+880 IAEIDVEIAR

-917 NAKLSYYRTLLDTA
+917 NAKLAYYRTLLDTA

-956 TTAANIPEDFSQL
+956 TAAANIPEDFSQL

-1195 ANTNTAVAASGAAS
+1195 ANTNMAVAASGAAS
-1209 AMASIPYIGP
+1209 SQASIPYIGP

-1303 DLKKRS
+1303 DLRKRS

>member
-17 GKGFKS
+17 GKGFKA

-61 VSNAVSQLNNTFQQI
+61 VSNAVTQLNNTFQTI

-104 KGQVTDLAKELP
+104 KGQVADLAKELP

-209 AAQLG
+209 AATLG

-239 QLSAVLKALIKPSTE
+239 QLGAVLKALIKPSTE

-284 DQTINQ
+284 DVTIQQ
-290 YAQSTGELSETIYGN
+290 YARETGELSETIYGN
-305 LFDSARALRLLTS
+305 LFGSARALRLLTS

-362 FAGITDAIAGIMRP
+362 FAGITDAIAGIGRT

-385 NVLITVNSVA
+385 NVLISVNSVL
-395 TLTKTLKA
+395 TLSKSLKA

-473 TAIIEAFA
+473 TAIIEAFTGKSEEA
-481 NKTEDAAE
+481 TEQ
-489 STDLLA
+489 TDRLA
-495 EAEDAYKSKFAEV
+495 EAEDAFKSKFAEV
-508 KTGLDAEIKKLGEL
+508 KTALDKEIKALGDL

-562 DYATQLAFEA
+562 DYAMQLAFEA
-572 KAASLRAKIAENAA
+572 KAASLNAKIAENAA
-586 QIEINAEK
+586 QMHINAEK
-594 QKQLVAEGK
+594 MRRMAEAGQDKVTTKRTITDRAHGEVYEVAETK
-603 DKKQVLVS
+603 VNPEYKALSDQ
-611 SGPAYGTAGVQMQ
+611 TA
-624 HYETRDSDAMAAL
+624 
-637 KNSTSQLTAD
+637 QLQAD

-654 LGIVDAAAEK
+654 LGVVEAAAGK
-664 YRASVS
+664 YAASIK
-670 GAGDAAAGAAKQVA
+670 GAGDAAGAASKQVA

-695 KLEVNEKAGAA
+695 KLEANEKAGAA

-744 KFTADPKTLKE
+744 KYTADPKTIKE

-779 AQIIAWQR
+779 AQIVGWQR

-800 VPAEIQTLDDVAKAL
+800 VPAELQTLDDVAKKL
-815 DYLREKRKAASA
+815 DYLREKRKTASA

-834 AEIAEMEMLQAA
+834 AEIAETEMLQAA
-846 MERPVSISYLSS
+846 MERPVSVSYLSS

-865 IAYQRKKRE
+865 IAYQRKRRE

-880 VAEIDAEIAR
+880 IAEIDAEIAR

-901 GILGIPN
+901 GILAIPN

-956 TTAANIPEDFSQL
+956 TAAANKPADISQL

-979 AAYTA
+979 SYYTA

-1001 NALEAKRSAIQRSI
+1001 NALEAKRAAIQRSI

-1052 SLRRQLADLNNP
+1052 GLRRQLADLNNP
-1064 VTEKQR
+1064 VTDKQR

-1084 SVCAQSI
+1084 SVCANSI
-1091 DTYRNAWDGI
+1091 DTYRDAWDGI

-1161 AETTAVTAEAAA
+1161 AEATAVTAEAAA
-1173 ETAAGTQKIATNAA
+1173 ETTAGTQKIATNAA

-1195 ANTNTAVAASGAAS
+1195 ANTNMAAAASGAAS
-1209 AMASIPYIGP
+1209 SMASIPYIGP

-1242 GLAYGPTLGMFG
+1242 GLAYGPTLGLFG

-1271 LRSMLEPSDGFSGKV
+1271 LRSMLQPQDGIGGQV
-1286 RFEIAGRTLVG
+1286 RFTIEGRTLVG
-1297 ILEKET
+1297 ILERET
-1303 DLKKRS
+1303 DLRRRS

>member
-104 KGQVTDLAKELP
+104 KGQVADLAKELP

-305 LFDSARALRLLTS
+305 LFGSARALRLLVS

-327 TENIGVMADSAGSI
+327 TENIGIMADSAGSI

-403 LNLTQMLTATRAKA
+403 LNLTQVLTATRAKA

-437 VFNGALRSGAY
+437 VFNGALRSGTY
-448 AATALKIALRGLMI
+448 AATAFKIALRGLMI
-462 ATGIGIAIAAV
+462 ATGVGIAIAAV
-473 TAIIEAFA
+473 TAIIEAFT
-481 NKTEDAAE
+481 NKSEDATE
-489 STDLLA
+489 QTDLLA
-495 EAEDAYKSKFAEV
+495 EAEDAFKSKFAEV
-508 KTGLDAEIKKLGEL
+508 KTALDAEIKKLGEL

-527 DTADAVAHLNAEYG
+527 DTADAVAHLNTEYG

-562 DYATQLAFEA
+562 DYAMQLAFEA
-572 KAASLRAKIAENAA
+572 KAASLNAKIAENAA
-586 QIEINAEK
+586 QMHINAEK
-594 QKQLVAEGK
+594 MRRMAEAGQ
-603 DKKQVLVS
+603 DKIQTKRTVTDRAHGDVYDVVETKTN
-611 SGPAYGTAGVQMQ
+611 PAYKELEDQTA
-624 HYETRDSDAMAAL
+624 
-637 KNSTSQLTAD
+637 QLQAD
-647 NAALEKE
+647 NAALERE
-654 LGIVDAAAEK
+654 LGVVEAAAGK
-664 YRASVS
+664 YAASVK
-670 GAGDAAAGAAKQVA
+670 GAGAAAGAAAKEVA

-695 KLEVNEKAGAA
+695 KLEANEKAGAA

-834 AEIAEMEMLQAA
+834 AQIAEMEMLQAT

-880 VAEIDAEIAR
+880 IAEIDAEIAR

-946 EELKAAWDAA
+946 EELKAAWDA
-956 TTAANIPEDFSQL
+956 TTAAANIPEDLSQL

-1124 VTAIIDAFFSIVDGI
+1124 ITAIIDAFFSVVDGI

-1303 DLKKRS
+1303 DLRKRS